1 MNESQ
6 ASQAIET
13 PSFRGR
19 HRFGLMIILAIFIA
33 SILVAVSM
41 ALYNSSGAA
50 QLDLS
55 RPGYNDVR
63 EKVENSDGFQNY
75 PNSGVLN
82 TTVVTEFKSLFDQ
95 KAKTIESVDAFGG
108 DPLSPNSLGISLTA
122 IQ

>member
-6 ASQAIET
+6 TSQAIET

-63 EKVENSDGFQNY
+63 KKVENSDGFQNY